1 MTIAICHFVRFKTSA
16 GVYVSGYNYQNFYV
30 NELRTYQS
38 VSYNFAPIGVT
49 TGAGTKGG
57 DRSDAV
63 LIAPPYPLSI
73 NLFVEACQS
82 NWLCEITMVL
92 LDPQTYATIQQIT
105 QETWVCSRPEINT
118 ERATLRLSSPLDA
131 VDSHVPKRALSSKLV
146 GSLPSTG
153 SISMS

>member
-1 MTIAICHFVRFKTSA
+1 MTVAVCHFIRFKNSTGS
-16 GVYVSGYNYQNFYV
+16 YVSGYNYQNFYI

-63 LIAPPYPLSI
+63 LVAPPYPLAVNI
-73 NLFVEACQS
+73 FVEACQAS
-82 NWLCEITMVL
+82 WLCEITMVL
-92 LDPQTYATIQQIT
+92 LDPETYAPVQTIT
-105 QETWVCSRPEINT
+105 QETWVCSRPEIST
-118 ERATLRLSSPLDA
+118 ERATLRLASPLDA
-131 VDSHVPKRALSSKLV
+131 VDSHVPKRSLSTRIV